1 MIAKKKA
8 STAPARHMDKA
19 EDIKLI
25 KKEMKKEMKKEE
37 KRETKRKK

>member
-1 MIAKKKA
+1 MITKKKA
-8 STAPARHMDKA
+8 ANTQSRHMDKA

-25 KKEMKKEMKKEE
+25 KKEMKKEE

>member
-1 MIAKKKA
+1 MISKKKA
-8 STAPARHMDKA
+8 SAAPARHMDKA

-25 KKEMKKEMKKEE
+25 KKEI